1 MLKIFLKKYKAI
13 ICKITM
19 QALKNSVDSNL
30 LKKKCNPWTITD
42 AQRGVPS
49 LT

>member
-30 LKKKCNPWTITD
+30 LKKNVTPGPLLMPKEGF
-42 AQRGVPS
+42 QV
-49 LT
+49 